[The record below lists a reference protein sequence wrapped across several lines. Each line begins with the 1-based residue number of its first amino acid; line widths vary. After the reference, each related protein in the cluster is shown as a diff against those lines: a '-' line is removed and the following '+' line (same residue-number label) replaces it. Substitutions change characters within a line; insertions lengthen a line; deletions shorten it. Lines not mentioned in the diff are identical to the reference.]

1 MNEDNKLIYNLLELA
16 ISLAQSHLDGSELED
31 TLIDLVHKSIE
42 AFQDLTG
49 KTLDPDTLL
58 PETTL

>member
-1 MNEDNKLIYNLLELA
+1 MNEDNNLIYNLVELA
-16 ISLAQSHLDGSELED
+16 ISLAQSHLDGSELEN

-42 AFQDLTG
+42 AFEDLTG